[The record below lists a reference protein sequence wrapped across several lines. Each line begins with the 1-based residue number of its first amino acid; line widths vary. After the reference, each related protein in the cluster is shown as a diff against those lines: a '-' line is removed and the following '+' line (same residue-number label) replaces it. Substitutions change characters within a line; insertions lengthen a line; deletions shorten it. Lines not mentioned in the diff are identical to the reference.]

1 MGIFNAMFRTE
12 SETTVAMNSVEAFTA
27 ICLVAIA
34 SDGYLS
40 DSENEEMTLL
50 LSRMKLF
57 QDVSEESFSRIRSYL
72 LECLEKHGPRELVK
86 SAKAALPPK
95 LAPTAFT
102 LAVDLVFAD
111 GIVSREEQTFIDD
124 LRQLLAIPD
133 ELALKIV
140 EVITIK
146 NQG

>member
-1 MGIFNAMFRTE
+1 MGIFNAVFRTE
-12 SETTVAMNSVEAFTA
+12 SETKVAMNSVEAFTA

-40 DSENEEMTLL
+40 DSENEEMTLQ
-50 LSRMKLF
+50 LSRMQLF
-57 QDVSEESFSRIRSYL
+57 KDVTEESFARTRSYL
-72 LECLEKHGPRELVK
+72 LECLEKHGPRQLIE

-102 LAVDLVFAD
+102 FAVDLVFAD
-111 GIVSREEQTFIDD
+111 GVVSREEQTFIDD
-124 LRQLLAIPD
+124 LRLLLAIPD